1 MSRFDSIL
9 LGDNPFFGVDHLSQ
23 ERARKK
29 ASTSQNLHNALQII
43 DYSYKLGVRGMVVST
58 HPTLKDLIYLIKTES
73 DLIDKIEFYPIL
85 PYAQGYVLK
94 INEMGLLNTIMDTLS
109 PAGIVNKM
117 KIITSGSL
125 GMIKKDLFKLFQT
138 FIDIELL
145 QLTNVRI
152 NTVFLHDVVT
162 DLALALNM
170 KQVFQ
175 VFQEHLSNRNINAG
189 LVTKNFPLLVSK
201 LNEWDLDYKY
211 IMTSFN
217 KAGFQMNPSKQE
229 CENALNIYKG
239 NVIAM
244 SILAGGFVSLQDA
257 YEYILVQPKIRNLV
271 IGLSSIQHAKDTFGI
286 FLNKTNP

>member
-29 ASTSQNLHNALQII
+29 VLASQNFHNALQII
-43 DYSYKLGVRGMVVST
+43 DYSYKMGVKGMVVST
-58 HPTLKDLIYLIKTES
+58 HPTLKDLIHLIKTES
-73 DLIDKIEFYPIL
+73 DLIDKIEFYTIL

-109 PAGIVNKM
+109 PAGMVNKM
-117 KIITSGSL
+117 KIITSGGL
-125 GMIKKDLFKLFQT
+125 GMIKKDLFKLFRT

-145 QLTNVRI
+145 QLANVKI

-170 KQVFQ
+170 KQIFQ
-175 VFQEHLSNRNINAG
+175 IFQEHLNNRNMNSG

-201 LNEWDLDYKY
+201 LKEWDLDYKY

-217 KAGFQMNPSKQE
+217 KAGFQMNPSKEE
-229 CENALNIYKG
+229 CESALNIYKG

-244 SILAGGFVSLQDA
+244 SIFAGGYLPLQDA
-257 YEYILVQPKIRNLV
+257 YEYILAQPKIRNLV
-271 IGLSSIQHAKDTFGI
+271 VGLSSIQHAKETFSV
-286 FLNKTNP
+286 FLK